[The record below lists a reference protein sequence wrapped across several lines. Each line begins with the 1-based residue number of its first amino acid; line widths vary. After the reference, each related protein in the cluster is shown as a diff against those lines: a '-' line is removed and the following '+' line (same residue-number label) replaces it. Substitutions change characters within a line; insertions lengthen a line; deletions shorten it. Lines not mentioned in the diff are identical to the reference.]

1 MRIQQDR
8 FLTKLKK
15 QSGQQ
20 LTKRILEITALYNLS
35 RACNL
40 TISLE
45 DIVGEADKFLKK
57 FLGVDD
63 YSIMLLDD
71 SGKELRL
78 LKTKTKIYSPGRGM
92 SLRLSEGISGMA
104 VRRRRAIV
112 VDDVQKDKRFLHYK
126 GKKLGTGSF
135 LSLPLK
141 VSSRTIVGVLN
152 IHKPLP
158 RSFAKQDLVFYG
170 AAATHIAGAVNKAQK
185 LKTAEMLS
193 ISDQLT
199 GLFSRRYF
207 LNEVDRLVGLSERKQ
222 SKFAV
227 IILDIDHFKAVN
239 DDLGHQE
246 GDKVLSAIGAL
257 INANIRKGDVAA
269 RYGGEEIIILV
280 ADATLEFGKLLAGKL
295 LERTASEI
303 TAGKGAKAR
312 RVTLSGGVS
321 AFPTNGKTTTELIAA
336 ADQALYMS
344 KNSGRNRV
352 SGPVEEENPV
362 PGDRRKGQRFS
373 VALRRIYSDAGIG
386 RIDLYK
392 DAERVP
398 CIIYDVSSSGLKG
411 LLNYRPVLGETL
423 MCRVHTIK
431 NPEAPIEF
439 PISCRVSTDLGG
451 QFYAIGAEVLENTE
465 NWVRCLEKMG
475 V

>member
-1 MRIQQDR
+1 MRIKPDS
-8 FLTKLKK
+8 FLAKLTK
-15 QSGQQ
+15 QRGQQ
-20 LTKRILEITALYNLS
+20 LTKRLLEITALYNLS
-35 RACNL
+35 RACNII
-40 TISLE
+40 ISLE
-45 DIVGEADKFLKK
+45 GIIGETDRFLKK

-63 YSIMLLDD
+63 YSIMLLDA
-71 SGKELRL
+71 SGKELHM
-78 LKTKTKIYSPGRGM
+78 LKTSSKIYSPKKGLSIG
-92 SLRLSEGISGMA
+92 LSEGISGMA
-104 VRRRRAIV
+104 VRKRRAIV
-112 VDDVQKDKRFLHYK
+112 VEDVKKDKRFLHYK
-126 GKKLGTGSF
+126 GKKAGTGSF

-158 RSFAKQDLVFYG
+158 HSFAKQDLAFYG
-170 AAATHIAGAVNKAQK
+170 AAAAHIAGAVNKAQK
-185 LKTAEMLS
+185 LKIAEMLS

-207 LNEVDRLVGLSERKQ
+207 LNEVDRLIVLSERKQ
-222 SKFAV
+222 SKFAI

-246 GDKVLSAIGAL
+246 GDAVLTAIGAL

-303 TAGKGAKAR
+303 TAGKGAKKR
-312 RVTLSGGVS
+312 GVTLSAGVS
-321 AFPTNGKTTTELIAA
+321 AFPANGKTTTELIAQ

-352 SGPVEEENPV
+352 SGPVEDDHPV
-362 PGDRRKGQRFS
+362 PGDRRKSQRFS
-373 VALRRIYSDAGIG
+373 VALRRIYSDTGIG

-392 DAERVP
+392 EGARVP

-411 LLNYRPVLGETL
+411 LLDYRPVLGEKLT
-423 MCRVHTIK
+423 CRVHTVK
-431 NPEAPIEF
+431 NPGAPMEF

-451 QFYAIGAEVLENTE
+451 QFYAIGAEVLGDAE
-465 NWVRCLEKMG
+465 NWVRCIEKMG